1 MLDPFGVSSKRST
14 NKVGFVGT
22 GLFTVGQ
29 HQCVFAL
36 LFPSFVDKTS
46 MILKVKRIN
55 VDNGGSH
62 YYMVA
67 TGGDG
72 RNDDG
77 GDCFND
83 GVGNDITIDK
93 GIIW

>member
-1 MLDPFGVSSKRST
+1 M
-14 NKVGFVGT
+14 
-22 GLFTVGQ
+22 
-29 HQCVFAL
+29 
-36 LFPSFVDKTS
+36 
-46 MILKVKRIN
+46 
-55 VDNGGSH
+55 
-62 YYMVA
+62 